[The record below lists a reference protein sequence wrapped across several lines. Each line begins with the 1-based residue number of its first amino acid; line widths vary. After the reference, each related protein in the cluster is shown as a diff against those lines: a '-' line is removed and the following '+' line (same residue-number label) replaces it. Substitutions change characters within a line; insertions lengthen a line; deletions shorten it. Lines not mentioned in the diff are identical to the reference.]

1 MKNQDPDQVGQIT
14 RISQLL
20 RKAGHEPDDAFL
32 RFGLGRS
39 DFVLLLRKAG
49 HEPDDAVE
57 ITERISNMASTNV
70 ITEIRSYT
78 RSQDSKLDS
87 IEKSMNAKY
96 NTLIWIAGVLAAA
109 GVFNTLADFFN
120 WGA

>member
-14 RISQLL
+14 RISQ
-20 RKAGHEPDDAFL
+20 
-32 RFGLGRS
+32 
-39 DFVLLLRKAG
+39 LLRKAG